1 MTYLDEPY
9 TPQTYTPEQL
19 DEIHAINIADM
30 SEEMTEASRILEEHD
45 YDQKTLQTTDILQDT
60 SCEQVSRY
68 TPKNYCYT
76 VKFQVIKLYS
86 IDVSATNS
94 GDADTKAME
103 AFKQYPQGLKLVN
116 TSIGHTTIEQLQRGA

>member
-1 MTYLDEPY
+1 MTFLDETYIPKV
-9 TPQTYTPEQL
+9 YTPEQL
-19 DEIHAINIADM
+19 EEIKQINM
-30 SEEMTEASRILEEHD
+30 EEMGEAHRILEEHD
-45 YDQKTLQTTDILQDT
+45 YDQKTLQAKDYMQDR

-68 TPKNYCYT
+68 TPKNHCYT